1 MLTFKKIYKSV
12 LIAVFLSG
20 LHPYGASGQVPEL
33 IMDPEF
39 RPAARA
45 AIDSIY
51 NFNFEGGEERLR
63 PWKNRHPRHP
73 LWTLMDGIRLWWEV
87 LADLENRSHDEEL
100 FNRMARADYESARL
114 LGSRGGHAD
123 ALIVRAIANGYAAR
137 HKANRGEWV
146 GSMNA
151 ARKALGAYNYLQ
163 ERDTGLADLKLAEGL
178 KLYYAAYLPEAYPV
192 VRTVSWF
199 LPPGDKQEGLRYL
212 REAADS
218 AVFAAA
224 EATYFLGNI
233 QFNYERNY
241 GRAADHFRDL
251 HHSYP
256 RNVYYARYYVRTLYE
271 RDRYEEALAKIEE
284 LAGCWQR
291 EGLPYRRVLEEE
303 LYSYKG
309 RILLEQGRADRAAAA
324 LERSFGHGEELPETA
339 LRSYHVISGYFLG
352 RALHALGRNGEAVT
366 VLNHVAGHSA
376 EESYRR
382 RAKEL
387 REKIQS

>member
-1 MLTFKKIYKSV
+1 MYKSV
-12 LIAVFLSG
+12 LFAVFLSG
-20 LHPYGASGQVPEL
+20 LLPAGASGQVPEL
-33 IMDPEF
+33 VMDPEF

-51 NFNFEGGEERLR
+51 NFNFDGAEQRLR
-63 PWKNRHPRHP
+63 PWKDKHPDHP

-87 LADLENRSHDEEL
+87 LADLEDRSHDEEL

-114 LGSRGGHAD
+114 LGRHSGHAD

-137 HKANRGEWV
+137 HKANRGEWIS
-146 GSMNA
+146 SMNR
-151 ARKALGAYNYLQ
+151 ARKALGAYNYLR

-199 LPPGDKQEGLRYL
+199 LPQGDKQEGLQFL

-233 QFNYERNY
+233 QFNYENNYERAEAYFRN
-241 GRAADHFRDL
+241 L

-256 RNVYYARYYVRTLYE
+256 RNVYYARYYVRTLFE
-271 RDRYEEALAKIEE
+271 RDRHEEALAKIEE
-284 LAGCWQR
+284 LAARWQR
-291 EGLPYRRVLEEE
+291 EGLPCRRVLEEE
-303 LYSYKG
+303 IYSYKG
-309 RILLEQGRADRAAAA
+309 RILLEQGRAARAAAA
-324 LERSFGHGEELPETA
+324 LEKTFGHGEELPETA
-339 LRSYHVISGYFLG
+339 RRSYHVISGYFLG
-352 RALHALGRNGEAVT
+352 RALHALGRNGEAVK
-366 VLNHVAGHSA
+366 VLNHVTGHSA

-382 RAKEL
+382 RAEEL